1 MISVLRK
8 LRAAGSRLVLVLLL
22 LTGAVAAVSVV
33 TAHPALAITT
43 CVTPGPTST
52 KMSWEPRAE
61 PTYNFTPHVTC
72 TTLAA
77 PASQLCQTKGFGSGE
92 TAVECTEIYV
102 NTNHSANYVDI
113 YAVGSYYCTSGSGS
127 VVNCGYIDVRSAI
140 AEAGSGSSITYGPE
154 YVCQGNCPSSGA
166 AMVSSYHIQLP
177 GVPGGATDNC
187 VEVWG
192 VDPATETIAGATF
205 TGDFSGTHVNICAN
219 DQIVSQ

>member
-1 MISVLRK
+1 V
-8 LRAAGSRLVLVLLL
+8 LVLVLM
-22 LTGAVAAVSVV
+22 TGTVAAVSAV
-33 TAHPALAITT
+33 TVHPALAITT
-43 CVTPGPTST
+43 CATPGPTST

-113 YAVGSYYCTSGSGS
+113 YAVGSFYCTSSSGS
-127 VVNCGYIDVRSAI
+127 VVNCGYMDVQSAVAAVFGFGGPYI
-140 AEAGSGSSITYGPE
+140 YKGSPYA
-154 YVCQGNCPSSGA
+154 CQGNCPSSGA
-166 AMVSSYHIQLP
+166 ATVSSSHIEFP

-187 VEVWG
+187 AEVWG
-192 VDPATETIAGATF
+192 ADLATETIGGATF
-205 TGDFSGTHVNICAN
+205 TGDFSGAHVNICAD